1 MGNHKRVTTN
11 FDFFSDAKEGN
22 EMQAAQE
29 DQPAAQ
35 EDEPE
40 VAFAQVHA
48 VEGAEGGEA
57 SYLLDDDPEDN
68 PEDEEDD
75 EDEEDEE
82 EELERLLEEEEKK
95 QDLDFNQ
102 MIDEQVRA
110 GNIWLKVCRSI
121 KRGNASVSSG

>member
-1 MGNHKRVTTN
+1 
-11 FDFFSDAKEGN
+11 
-22 EMQAAQE
+22 MQAAQE
-29 DQPAAQ
+29 DQPTAQ

-48 VEGAEGGEA
+48 VEGAEGGDV
-57 SYLLDDDPEDN
+57 SYPLDND

-82 EELERLLEEEEKK
+82 EELERLLGEEEKK
-95 QDLDFNQ
+95 KDPDFDQ

-121 KRGNASVSSG
+121 KRVMRWFQAGKKLKALSFVDIAWN

>member
-1 MGNHKRVTTN
+1 MI
-11 FDFFSDAKEGN
+11 FSDAKEGD

-48 VEGAEGGEA
+48 VKEAEVGEV
-57 SYLLDDDPEDN
+57 SYPLDND

-82 EELERLLEEEEKK
+82 EELERLLDEEEKK
-95 QDLDFNQ
+95 KNPDFNQ

-121 KRGNASVSSG
+121 KRVMRQFQAVKNSKPFLL

>member
-1 MGNHKRVTTN
+1 
-11 FDFFSDAKEGN
+11 
-22 EMQAAQE
+22 MQAAQE

-57 SYLLDDDPEDN
+57 SYLLDDDPK
-68 PEDEEDD
+68 DEEDD

-82 EELERLLEEEEKK
+82 EELERLLGEEEKK
-95 QDLDFNQ
+95 KDPDFDQ

-110 GNIWLKVCRSI
+110 CNIRLKVHRSI
-121 KRGNASVSSG
+121 KWVMHQFQVGKKLKALSFVDIA

>member
-1 MGNHKRVTTN
+1 
-11 FDFFSDAKEGN
+11 
-22 EMQAAQE
+22 MQAAQE

-48 VEGAEGGEA
+48 VEGAEGGEV
-57 SYLLDDDPEDN
+57 SYLLDDD

-95 QDLDFNQ
+95 QDPNFDQ
-102 MIDEQVRA
+102 MIDEQVQA
-110 GNIWLKVCRSI
+110 GNIWLKVRRSI
-121 KRGNASVSSG
+121 KRVMRRFQVDKKLKALSFVDIA